1 MIDRIDKIKDFGLFE
16 DFEWSSDIPDF
27 RQYNL
32 IYGWNYSGKTMFSR
46 IFRCIEL
53 KELHL
58 DFPEAEF
65 ELTDD
70 KNNKVR
76 YDRLDNSPYQFRVFN
91 TDFVKDNLQWDK
103 QEAAPLFI
111 LGKED
116 IKLQNRIELLK
127 GEIDTLHNEKNE
139 NENKKS
145 NIKSDLENKLTNKA
159 RELDR
164 IKPPYDKRKLRASL
178 EKIKSDPGEHCLNDT
193 QIQELLGTLKAVPKD
208 KLPEVSLE
216 ILGQDE
222 LKEIEEALDKTVVSQ
237 TIERLKNDTELNNW
251 VRTGLDLHRGKN
263 KCEFCGGPLSENLL
277 GTYEKHFSEEYK
289 NLLDELNGIIQD
301 LGKHK
306 TSISLPDEKR
316 FYPRLEE
323 KYKNAKS
330 EFENYIKGY
339 NKNIETLIDLLK
351 GKINNPFRKPSET
364 VVLFDTNRVS
374 ESFNKLN
381 GFFSMHNDICDNFKN
396 EQKKAFEKLVLHYA
410 CEFNKENKYFDHLQ
424 KIQNLETKTKGIN
437 RNIEE
442 KKAEI
447 TGIEPQLSDI
457 ARAADKI
464 NQYLRSIFGKEHL
477 KIESTNENKLKVL
490 RDGTSAT
497 NLSEGEK
504 TAVAFSYFLTRLKDK
519 ETDISNAIVFI
530 DDPVSSLD
538 SNHLYNTF
546 AVIQSKLENCKQ
558 LFISTHNFDFFNLL
572 KEWLK
577 GIKGNKDK
585 CRYYL
590 IERIVR
596 KGSEISDISKL
607 PSLLLDFK
615 SEYHFL
621 FYKIKSFANNPT
633 TDFASLYQLPNIIR
647 RFLEAFIG
655 FKYAKGLKKGLG
667 LLISD
672 DSERI
677 KVDKFINNLSHQ
689 TGLSRSLFFADS
701 NECKGIVDIVL
712 KAVEDS
718 DRVHYGVLE
727 DVYNNASS

>member
-1 MIDRIDKIKDFGLFE
+1 MIDRIDKIKDFGLFK
-16 DFEWSSDIPDF
+16 DFKWSSDIPDF

-53 KELHL
+53 KELHP

-76 YDRLDNSPYQFRVFN
+76 CDRLDNSPYQFRVFN
-91 TDFVKDNLQWDK
+91 TDFVKDNFQWDN
-103 QEAAPLFI
+103 QEANPLFI

-127 GEIDTLHNEKNE
+127 GEIATLQNERTE

-145 NIKSDLENKLTNKA
+145 SIESDLENKLTDKA

-164 IKPPYDKRKLRASL
+164 IKPPCDKRKLRTSL
-178 EKIKSDPGEHCLNDT
+178 DKIKSDPGEYCLNDT
-193 QIQELLGTLKAVPKD
+193 QIQGLLETLKAIPKD

-216 ILGQDE
+216 LLGQDE
-222 LKEIEEALDKTVVSQ
+222 LKEIEKALDKTVVSQ

-277 GTYEKHFSEEYK
+277 EIYEKHFSEEYK

-306 TSISLPDEKR
+306 ISISLPDEKR
-316 FYPRLEE
+316 LYPRLEE
-323 KYKNAKS
+323 EYENAKS
-330 EFENYIKGY
+330 EFENYIEGY
-339 NKNIETLIDLLK
+339 NRNIETLIDLLK
-351 GKINNPFRKPSET
+351 GKINNPFRKPSEK
-364 VVLFDTNRVS
+364 VVPFNTNRIS

-381 GFFSMHNDICDNFKN
+381 GFFSIHNDICDNFKN
-396 EQKKAFEKLVLHYA
+396 EQEEAFRKLVLHYA
-410 CEFNKENKYFDHLQ
+410 CEFNKENKYFAHLQ
-424 KIQNLETKTKGIN
+424 EIQNLEAKVEE
-437 RNIEE
+437 RNKDIDE
-442 KKAEI
+442 KNAEI

-464 NQYLRSIFGKEHL
+464 NQCLRSVFGKEHL

-558 LFISTHNFDFFNLL
+558 LLISTHNFEFFNLL
-572 KEWLK
+572 KDWLTV
-577 GIKGNKDK
+577 IKGHKDK

-590 IERIVR
+590 IERIM
-596 KGSEISDISKL
+596 KNGNEISDIKNL
-607 PSLLLDFK
+607 PPFLLVHK

-621 FYKIKSFANNPT
+621 FHKIKSFADNPSA
-633 TDFASLYQLPNIIR
+633 DFESLYELPNIIR

-655 FKYAKGLKKGLG
+655 FKYAGGLKKGLG

-677 KVDKFINNLSHQ
+677 KVAKFINNLSHQ
-689 TGLSRSLFFADS
+689 AGLSRSLFFADN
-701 NECKGIVDIVL
+701 NECKGIIDIVL
-712 KAVEDS
+712 KAVKDI
-718 DRVHYGVLE
+718 DQVHYTALE